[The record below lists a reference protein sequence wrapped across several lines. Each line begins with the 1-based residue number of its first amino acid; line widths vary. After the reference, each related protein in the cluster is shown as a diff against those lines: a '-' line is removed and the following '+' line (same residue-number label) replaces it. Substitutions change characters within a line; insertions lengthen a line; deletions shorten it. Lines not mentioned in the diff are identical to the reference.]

1 MYVVT
6 PYSAQVT
13 GCSVSSVHTKHCIQN
28 GVYTYMRLGLEQS
41 LLSSSWY
48 YSTWLS
54 PPAQVYEKIYEL
66 KDLGH
71 NDHRNGGP
79 FTGVIELGPR
89 AL

>member
-13 GCSVSSVHTKHCIQN
+13 GCSVSSVHTKHCILN
-28 GVYTYMRLGLEQS
+28 GVYMRLGLEQS

-54 PPAQVYEKIYEL
+54 PSSGL
-66 KDLGH
+66 WKDL
-71 NDHRNGGP
+71 
-79 FTGVIELGPR
+79 R
-89 AL
+89 AQRFRAQWPP